1 MILRSHY
8 IFVLLVGFVLLGSGV
23 SVAAKAQT
31 VQQQRLISVLTLN
44 LARFTDWPEQAMMA
58 EQGTINL
65 CVMGDNIVQQSF
77 ETVDR
82 SLVNSNK
89 HLQVVNL
96 SRLRNLEQCQILY
109 ISALERNKLA
119 QLLMELEDVPMLT
132 VGENVDFVKSGGMV
146 GFENIDGRIQL
157 NINLNA
163 VKRAGLVISSRIL
176 KLARIVD

>member
-8 IFVLLVGFVLLGSGV
+8 IFVLLVGFVLLSGGA

-31 VQQQRLISVLTLN
+31 VEQQRLISVLTLN

-82 SLVNSNK
+82 SLVNSK

-119 QLLMELEDVPMLT
+119 QLLLELEDMPMLT